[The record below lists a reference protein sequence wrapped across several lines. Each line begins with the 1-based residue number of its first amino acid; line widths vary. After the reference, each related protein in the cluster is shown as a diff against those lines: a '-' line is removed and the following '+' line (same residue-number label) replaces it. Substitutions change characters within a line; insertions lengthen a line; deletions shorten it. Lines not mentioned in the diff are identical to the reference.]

1 MLTKEKTAEIIK
13 KYGKDEKDSG
23 STKVQIALLTERINQ
38 LTEHLKKNHSDH
50 ASPRG
55 LMVLVGQ
62 RRGLLDYLQR
72 KDKEAYLALI
82 KDLKLRK

>member
-50 ASPRG
+50 ASHRG